1 MKKIKTIMNNIKN
14 TIKTPTFWYGAT
26 FGGVFIGFITWND
39 ALLK

>member
-14 TIKTPTFWYGAT
+14 TIKTPTFWYGAAS
-26 FGGVFIGFITWND
+26 GGVFIGFITWND

>member
-14 TIKTPTFWYGAT
+14 TIKTPTFWYGAA

>member
-14 TIKTPTFWYGAT
+14 TIKTPTFWYSAA